1 MITGQA
7 TRAQLKIEGT
17 VQGVGFRPFVF
28 RVARELG
35 LAGWIMN
42 GTEGVLIEAEGTA
55 DAVDRLLDR
64 LRTGCPPGV
73 NIERMTLCAIPA
85 IGDAAF
91 TIQPSHEAGTKQ
103 LAMSPDLATCADCLV
118 ELLDPTDRRFLYPW
132 LSCAQCGPRMS
143 MVTSIPYDRANT
155 TMSRFA
161 LCEDCRAEYDTP
173 DNRRFHAESLAC
185 AACGPTVALWGTDGQ
200 VLAEGEEA
208 LQRTCRIIRDG
219 GIVAVKGIGGF
230 HLWVDATSEEAVQLL
245 RARKRRAHKPFAV
258 MFPTLE
264 TIRTSCDLSPGEAE
278 WLTSPAA
285 PVVILQRG
293 EQTSLAEGIAPG
305 NRTVGAMLPS
315 APVQHLLMRELGS
328 PVVATSGNL
337 SDEPIV
343 TDEQE
348 AVSRLAGIAD
358 AFLIHD
364 RPIAR
369 PMDDSVV
376 RMAKSG
382 PFILRRARGLV
393 PRAIR
398 LPESLACLVEGP
410 VLAVGGHLKNT
421 VALLDADHVLLSQHL
436 GDLST
441 LETERAVR
449 QAIDDLQ
456 WLLNVQPRA
465 VACDLHPDYRSTRL
479 AEELA
484 GRWHVPL
491 IRVQHHHAHVAA
503 CMVERGVTGE
513 VLGIA
518 WDGAGY
524 GMDGSLWGGE
534 FLAVTYRNCRRVA
547 HLHPFP
553 LPGGEQAAREPR
565 RAALAVRWETFGDQP
580 GGVGVE
586 QDCAWKEQ
594 EPLLVAMLAKRI
606 HSPITTSM
614 GRLFDAV
621 ASMLGL
627 CQVATFEGQAAMALE
642 QAAMQAS
649 ASVQSRDETYSI
661 ALNSDESGSQRW
673 VADWRPMIE
682 RIVDD
687 LSRGTERSLIA
698 YRFHRALAELI
709 GQMAER
715 GGLRQVV
722 LTGGCFQNALLV
734 DLARE
739 RLESAG
745 FVALTHRQVPANDGG
760 LALGQAVIAATLG
773 TERVGLF
780 TGLTNNEGRKLCV

>member
-1 MITGQA
+1 MIAGQA

-35 LAGWIMN
+35 LAGWIVN
-42 GTEGVLIEAEGTA
+42 GTDGVVIEAEGTA
-55 DAVDRLLDR
+55 EAVDRLLDR
-64 LRTGCPPGV
+64 LRTGCPPGA
-73 NIERMTLCAIPA
+73 NIERMTLRAIPP
-85 IGDAAF
+85 IGDTAF

-103 LAMSPDLATCADCLV
+103 LAIAPDLATCADCLA
-118 ELLDPTDRRFLYPW
+118 ELFDPTGRRFHYPW
-132 LSCAQCGPRMS
+132 LSCARCGPRMS
-143 MVTSIPYDRANT
+143 MVTSVPYDRANT

-161 LCEDCRAEYDTP
+161 LCEDCRAEYDAP
-173 DNRRFHAESLAC
+173 DNRRFHAESIAC
-185 AACGPTVALWGTDGQ
+185 PVCGPNLSLWSGAGK
-200 VLAEGEEA
+200 VLADGEEA
-208 LQRTCRIIRDG
+208 LERTCRIIRDD

-230 HLWVDATSEEAVQLL
+230 HLWVDATSEKSVQLL

-258 MFPTLE
+258 MFPNLE
-264 TIRTSCDLSPGEAE
+264 TIRAHCALSSDEVE
-278 WLTSPAA
+278 RLLSPAA
-285 PVVILQRG
+285 PIVILQRR

-305 NRTVGAMLPS
+305 NRTIGAMLPS
-315 APVQHLLMRELGS
+315 APVHHLLMRELGC

-348 AVSRLAGIAD
+348 AVRRLAGIAD

-382 PFILRRARGLV
+382 PLILRRARGLV

-398 LPESLACLVEGP
+398 LPESFARLVEGP

-441 LETERAVR
+441 LETVQAAR

-456 WLLNVQPRA
+456 WLINVKPRA

-484 GRWHVPL
+484 GRWNVPL

-503 CMVERGVTGE
+503 CMVEHGVTGE
-513 VLGIA
+513 VLGVA

-524 GMDGSLWGGE
+524 GMDGALWGGE
-534 FLAVTYRNCRRVA
+534 FLAATYGECRRVA
-547 HLHPFP
+547 HLHPFR

-565 RAALAVRWETFGDQP
+565 RASLAVRWETFGAQL
-580 GGVGVE
+580 GGIGVE
-586 QDCAWKEQ
+586 QDCAWNEQ
-594 EPLLVAMLAKRI
+594 EQRLVAMLAKRI

-614 GRLFDAV
+614 GRFFDAV
-621 ASMLGL
+621 ASMLGI
-627 CQVATFEGQAAMALE
+627 CQVATFEGQAAIALE
-642 QAAMQAS
+642 QEAMKAW
-649 ASVQSRDETYSI
+649 ASVQSEDNTYPI
-661 ALNSDESGSQRW
+661 ALNSEGNGPQRW

-687 LSRGTERSLIA
+687 LNCGTERSLIA

-715 GGLRQVV
+715 VGLRQVV

-745 FVALTHRQVPANDGG
+745 FVALTHREVPANDGG
-760 LALGQAVIAATLG
+760 LALGQAVVAACILSK
-773 TERVGLF
+773 EQSV
-780 TGLTNNEGRKLCV
+780 

>member
-185 AACGPTVALWGTDGQ
+185 AACGPTVALWGIDGQ

-421 VALLDADHVLLSQHL
+421 V
-436 GDLST
+436 
-441 LETERAVR
+441 RC
-449 QAIDDLQ
+449 
-456 WLLNVQPRA
+456 W
-465 VACDLHPDYRSTRL
+465 
-479 AEELA
+479 
-484 GRWHVPL
+484 
-491 IRVQHHHAHVAA
+491 
-503 CMVERGVTGE
+503 M
-513 VLGIA
+513 
-518 WDGAGY
+518 
-524 GMDGSLWGGE
+524 
-534 FLAVTYRNCRRVA
+534 
-547 HLHPFP
+547 
-553 LPGGEQAAREPR
+553 
-565 RAALAVRWETFGDQP
+565 
-580 GGVGVE
+580 
-586 QDCAWKEQ
+586 
-594 EPLLVAMLAKRI
+594 
-606 HSPITTSM
+606 PIMCS
-614 GRLFDAV
+614 
-621 ASMLGL
+621 
-627 CQVATFEGQAAMALE
+627 
-642 QAAMQAS
+642 
-649 ASVQSRDETYSI
+649 
-661 ALNSDESGSQRW
+661 
-673 VADWRPMIE
+673 
-682 RIVDD
+682 
-687 LSRGTERSLIA
+687 
-698 YRFHRALAELI
+698 
-709 GQMAER
+709 
-715 GGLRQVV
+715 
-722 LTGGCFQNALLV
+722 
-734 DLARE
+734 
-739 RLESAG
+739 
-745 FVALTHRQVPANDGG
+745 
-760 LALGQAVIAATLG
+760 
-773 TERVGLF
+773 
-780 TGLTNNEGRKLCV
+780 

>member
-1 MITGQA
+1 MITGHA
-7 TRAQLKIEGT
+7 TRMQLKIEGI

-28 RVARELG
+28 RAARELG

-42 GTEGVLIEAEGTA
+42 GTDGVLIEAEGTA
-55 DAVDRLLDR
+55 DAVDRLLER
-64 LRTGCPPGV
+64 LRTDCPPGA
-73 NIERMTLCAIPA
+73 NIERITVRSIPA
-85 IGDAAF
+85 VGDAAF
-91 TIQPSHEAGTKQ
+91 TIQPSREAGTKQ

-118 ELLDPTDRRFLYPW
+118 ELFDPTDRRFHYPW

-143 MVTSIPYDRANT
+143 MVTSVPYDRANT
-155 TMSRFA
+155 TMSRFV
-161 LCEDCRAEYDTP
+161 LCEACRAEYDAP
-173 DNRRFHAESLAC
+173 DNRRFHAESTAC
-185 AACGPTVALWGTDGQ
+185 SACGPTVALWGTDGK

-208 LQRTCRIIRDG
+208 LKRTCRIIRDG
-219 GIVAVKGIGGF
+219 GVVAVKGIGGF
-230 HLWVDATSEEAVQLL
+230 HLWVDATSEKAVQSL

-258 MFPTLE
+258 MFPALE
-264 TIRTSCDLSPGEAE
+264 TIRACCILSPGEAE
-278 WLTSPAA
+278 WLTSPSA
-285 PVVILQRG
+285 PIVILERR
-293 EQTSLAEGIAPG
+293 EQASLAEGIAPG

-315 APVQHLLMRELGS
+315 APVHHLLMRELAI

-348 AVSRLAGIAD
+348 AVGRLAGIAD
-358 AFLIHD
+358 AFLFHD

-382 PFILRRARGLV
+382 PLILRRARGLV

-398 LPESLACLVEGP
+398 LPESCARLVQGP

-441 LETERAVR
+441 LETEHAVR

-456 WLLNVQPRA
+456 WLLNVKPLA

-484 GRWHVPL
+484 GRWHAPL

-503 CMVERGVTGE
+503 CMAEHGVTGE
-513 VLGIA
+513 VLGVA

-524 GMDGSLWGGE
+524 GTDGSLWGGE
-534 FLAVTYRNCRRVA
+534 FLAATYGDCRRVA

-565 RAALAVRWETFGDQP
+565 RAALAVRWETFGAQP
-580 GGVGVE
+580 GGAGVE
-586 QDCAWKEQ
+586 QEYGWNEQ
-594 EPLLVAMLAKRI
+594 EQLLVAMLARRI

-642 QAAMQAS
+642 QEAMKAS
-649 ASVQSRDETYSI
+649 ASIHGKDEAYPIPLI
-661 ALNSDESGSQRW
+661 AQEDEPQRW

-682 RIVDD
+682 RIADE

-709 GQMAER
+709 GQMAGR
-715 GGLRQVV
+715 VGLRQVV

-745 FVALTHRQVPANDGG
+745 FIALTHRAVPANDGG
-760 LALGQAVIAATLG
+760 LALGQAVIAASGAAAASVEL
-773 TERVGLF
+773 
-780 TGLTNNEGRKLCV
+780 

>member
-7 TRAQLKIEGT
+7 TRVQLKIEGV

-35 LAGWIMN
+35 LAGWIVN
-42 GTEGVLIEAEGTA
+42 RVDGVLVEAEGTA
-55 DAVDRLLDR
+55 DAVDQLL
-64 LRTGCPPGV
+64 LRIQTGCPPGA
-73 NIERMTLCAIPA
+73 NIERMTLHSIPA

-91 TIQPSHEAGTKQ
+91 TIRPSHEAGTKR
-103 LAMSPDLATCADCLV
+103 LAMSPDLATCGDCLV
-118 ELLDPTDRRFLYPW
+118 ELFDPADRRFHYPW

-143 MVTSIPYDRANT
+143 MVTSVPYDRANT

-161 LCEDCRAEYDTP
+161 LCEACRAEYDAP
-173 DNRRFHAESLAC
+173 DNRRFHAESIAC
-185 AACGPTVALWGTDGQ
+185 PACGPTTALWDTDGK

-208 LQRTCRIIRDG
+208 LKQTCRIIRDG

-230 HLWVDATSEEAVQLL
+230 HLWVDATSEKAVQLL
-245 RARKRRAHKPFAV
+245 RARKRRADKPFAV
-258 MFPTLE
+258 MFPALE
-264 TIRTSCDLSPGEAE
+264 TIRTHCALSSDEAAQ
-278 WLTSPAA
+278 LLSPAA
-285 PVVILQRG
+285 PVVILQRR
-293 EQTSLAEGIAPG
+293 EQTALAQGIAPG

-315 APVQHLLMRELGS
+315 APVHHLLMRKLAT

-348 AVSRLAGIAD
+348 AVKRLAGIAD
-358 AFLIHD
+358 AFLFHD

-376 RMAKSG
+376 RMAGSG
-382 PFILRRARGLV
+382 PLILRRARGLV

-398 LPESLACLVEGP
+398 LSESLARHVVGP

-421 VALLDADHVLLSQHL
+421 VALLDADHVVLSQHL

-441 LETERAVR
+441 LETERAAR
-449 QAIDDLQ
+449 QAMDDLQ
-456 WLLNVQPRA
+456 WLLNVKPRA
-465 VACDLHPDYRSTRL
+465 VACDLHPDYRSTRV

-484 GRWHVPL
+484 EQWHVPL

-503 CMVERGVTGE
+503 CMMEHGITGE
-513 VLGIA
+513 VLGVA

-534 FLAVTYRNCRRVA
+534 FLAATYGECRRVA
-547 HLHPFP
+547 HLHPFS

-565 RAALAVRWETFGDQP
+565 RAALAVRWETFGAQL

-586 QDCAWKEQ
+586 QECAWKEQ
-594 EPLLVAMLAKRI
+594 EQLLVAMLAKRT
-606 HSPITTSM
+606 HSPVTTSM

-627 CQVATFEGQAAMALE
+627 CQVATFEGQAAIALE
-642 QAAMQAS
+642 QEAMQAS
-649 ASVQSRDETYSI
+649 ASVQGQDEAYPI
-661 ALNSDESGSQRW
+661 ALNPEGSGPQKW
-673 VADWRPMIE
+673 IADWRPMIE
-682 RIVDD
+682 RIADD
-687 LSRGTERSLIA
+687 LSRGTERPLIA
-698 YRFHRALAELI
+698 HRFHRSLAELI
-709 GQMAER
+709 GQVAER
-715 GGLRQVV
+715 IGLRQVV

-745 FVALTHRQVPANDGG
+745 FIALTHREIPANDGG
-760 LALGQAVIAATLG
+760 LALGQAVIAAT
-773 TERVGLF
+773 RS
-780 TGLTNNEGRKLCV
+780 GRSII

>member
-1 MITGQA
+1 MIAGQA

-118 ELLDPTDRRFLYPW
+118 ELFDPTDRRFHYPW

-161 LCEDCRAEYDTP
+161 LCEDCRVEYDTP

-185 AACGPTVALWGTDGQ
+185 PACGPTVALWGHDGQ

-264 TIRTSCDLSPGEAE
+264 TIRMSCDLSPGEAE

-305 NRTVGAMLPS
+305 NRTVGAM
-315 APVQHLLMRELGS
+315 
-328 PVVATSGNL
+328 
-337 SDEPIV
+337 
-343 TDEQE
+343 
-348 AVSRLAGIAD
+348 
-358 AFLIHD
+358 
-364 RPIAR
+364 
-369 PMDDSVV
+369 
-376 RMAKSG
+376 
-382 PFILRRARGLV
+382 
-393 PRAIR
+393 
-398 LPESLACLVEGP
+398 
-410 VLAVGGHLKNT
+410 
-421 VALLDADHVLLSQHL
+421 
-436 GDLST
+436 
-441 LETERAVR
+441 
-449 QAIDDLQ
+449 
-456 WLLNVQPRA
+456 
-465 VACDLHPDYRSTRL
+465 CD
-479 AEELA
+479 
-484 GRWHVPL
+484 V
-491 IRVQHHHAHVAA
+491 
-503 CMVERGVTGE
+503 
-513 VLGIA
+513 
-518 WDGAGY
+518 
-524 GMDGSLWGGE
+524 
-534 FLAVTYRNCRRVA
+534 
-547 HLHPFP
+547 
-553 LPGGEQAAREPR
+553 
-565 RAALAVRWETFGDQP
+565 
-580 GGVGVE
+580 GVGQE
-586 QDCAWKEQ
+586 CGWKEQ
-594 EPLLVAMLAKRI
+594 EQLLVAMLAKRI

>member
-1 MITGQA
+1 MIAGQV

-28 RVARELG
+28 RAARELG

-42 GTEGVLIEAEGTA
+42 ETDGVLIEAEGTA

-64 LRTGCPPGV
+64 LRTDCPPGA
-73 NIERMTLCAIPA
+73 NIERITLRSIPA
-85 IGDAAF
+85 VGDAAF
-91 TIQPSHEAGTKQ
+91 TIQPSHEVGMKQ

-118 ELLDPTDRRFLYPW
+118 ELFDSTDRRFHYPW

-143 MVTSIPYDRANT
+143 MVTSVPYDRANT
-155 TMSRFA
+155 TMSRFV
-161 LCEDCRAEYDTP
+161 LCEACQAEYDAP
-173 DNRRFHAESLAC
+173 DNRRFHAESIAC
-185 AACGPTVALWGTDGQ
+185 PACGPSVALWDADGQ
-200 VLAEGEEA
+200 VVAEGEEA
-208 LQRTCRIIRDG
+208 LERTCRIIRDG

-230 HLWVDATSEEAVQLL
+230 HLWVDATSEKAVQLL

-258 MFPTLE
+258 MFPALE
-264 TIRTSCDLSPGEAE
+264 TIRNFCELSQDEAE
-278 WLTSPAA
+278 WLTLPAA
-285 PVVILQRG
+285 PVVILQRR

-315 APVQHLLMRELGS
+315 APVQHLLMRELGT

-348 AVSRLAGIAD
+348 AVRRLAGIAD
-358 AFLIHD
+358 ALLIHD

-376 RMAKSG
+376 RMAESG
-382 PFILRRARGLV
+382 PLILRRARGLV

-398 LPESLACLVEGP
+398 LPESCARLAQGP

-421 VALLDADHVLLSQHL
+421 VALLAADHVLVSQHL

-441 LETERAVR
+441 LETEHAAR

-484 GRWHVPL
+484 ERWHVQL

-503 CMVERGVTGE
+503 CMAEHGVTGE
-513 VLGIA
+513 VLGVA

-524 GMDGSLWGGE
+524 GTDGSLWGGE
-534 FLAVTYRNCRRVA
+534 FLRATYGECRRVA

-565 RAALAVRWETFGDQP
+565 RAALAVRWETFGVQP

-586 QDCAWKEQ
+586 QEYGWKEQ
-594 EPLLVAMLAKRI
+594 EPLLVAMLAKRT

-642 QAAMQAS
+642 QEAMRAS
-649 ASVQSRDETYSI
+649 ASVQRQDEAYPI
-661 ALNSDESGSQRW
+661 ALNSEGSGRQRW
-673 VADWRPMIE
+673 IADWRPMIE
-682 RIVDD
+682 RIADD
-687 LSRGTERSLIA
+687 LSCGTDRSLIA
-698 YRFHRALAELI
+698 YRFHHALAELI

-715 GGLRQVV
+715 VGLQQVV
-722 LTGGCFQNALLV
+722 LTGGCFQNAILV

-745 FVALTHRQVPANDGG
+745 FIALTHRQVPANDGG
-760 LALGQAVIAATLG
+760 LALGQAVIAA
-773 TERVGLF
+773 
-780 TGLTNNEGRKLCV
+780 CVSRS

>member
-1 MITGQA
+1 MMIGQA

-42 GTEGVLIEAEGTA
+42 GAEGVLVEAEGTA
-55 DAVDRLLDR
+55 DAIDRLLDR
-64 LRTGCPPGV
+64 LRTGCPPGA
-73 NIERMTLCAIPA
+73 NIERMTLRSMPA

-118 ELLDPTDRRFLYPW
+118 ELIDPADRRFRYPW

-143 MVTSIPYDRANT
+143 MVTAVPYDRTNT

-161 LCEDCRAEYDTP
+161 LCEDCRTEYDAP
-173 DNRRFHAESLAC
+173 DNRRFHAESIAC
-185 AACGPTVALWGTDGQ
+185 PACGPTVSLWGADGQ

-208 LQRTCRIIRDG
+208 LNRTCRIIRDG
-219 GIVAVKGIGGF
+219 GIAAVKGVGGF

-258 MFPTLE
+258 MFPALE
-264 TIRTSCDLSPGEAE
+264 TIRTHCALSSDEAE
-278 WLTSPAA
+278 RLLSPAA
-285 PVVILQRG
+285 PVVILRRRDR
-293 EQTSLAEGIAPG
+293 TSLAEGIAPG

-315 APVQHLLMRELGS
+315 APVHHLLMRELGT

-348 AVSRLAGIAD
+348 VVGRLAGIAD

-376 RMAKSG
+376 RMARSG
-382 PFILRRARGLV
+382 PLILRRARGLV

-398 LPESLACLVEGP
+398 LPESLARLVEGP

-421 VALLDADHVLLSQHL
+421 VALLDDDRVLLSQHL

-441 LETERAVR
+441 LETERAAR
-449 QAIDDLQ
+449 QAVDDLQ
-456 WLLNVQPRA
+456 WLLNVKPRA
-465 VACDLHPDYRSTRL
+465 VACDLHPDYRSTRV

-484 GRWHVPL
+484 EQWNVPL

-503 CMVERGVTGE
+503 CMVEQGATGK
-513 VLGIA
+513 VLGVA

-524 GMDGSLWGGE
+524 GTDGSLWGGE
-534 FLAVTYRNCRRVA
+534 FLAATYGDCRRVA
-547 HLHPFP
+547 HLHPFS

-565 RAALAVRWETFGDQP
+565 RASLAVRWETFGAP
-580 GGVGVE
+580 LGGVGVE
-586 QDCAWKEQ
+586 QECAWKEQ
-594 EPLLVAMLAKRI
+594 EQLLVAMLAKRS

-621 ASMLGL
+621 ASMLDI

-642 QAAMQAS
+642 QEAMKAW
-649 ASVQSRDETYSI
+649 ASVQTEDNAYSI
-661 ALNSDESGSQRW
+661 ALNSQGSGSQRW
-673 VADWRPMIE
+673 VADWRPMVE
-682 RIVDD
+682 RITADIKC
-687 LSRGTERSLIA
+687 GTERPLIA

-709 GQMAER
+709 GQMAEKV
-715 GGLRQVV
+715 GLRQVV

-739 RLESAG
+739 RLESSG
-745 FVALTHRQVPANDGG
+745 FVALTHREVPANDGG
-760 LALGQAVIAATLG
+760 LALGQAVIAAAQLG
-773 TERVGLF
+773 QRGSVSSPD
-780 TGLTNNEGRKLCV
+780 

>member
-1 MITGQA
+1 MIAGQA
-7 TRAQLKIEGT
+7 TRAQLKIQGT

-35 LAGWIMN
+35 LSGWIVN
-42 GTEGVLIEAEGTA
+42 GVDGVLVEAEGTA
-55 DAVDRLLDR
+55 DAVDQLLDR
-64 LRTGCPPGV
+64 LRTGCPPGA
-73 NIERMTLCAIPA
+73 NIEQMTLHSIPA

-103 LAMSPDLATCADCLV
+103 LALSPDLATCADCLV
-118 ELLDPTDRRFLYPW
+118 ELFDPADRRFRYPW

-143 MVTSIPYDRANT
+143 MVTSVPYDRVNT
-155 TMSRFA
+155 TMSRFV
-161 LCEDCRAEYDTP
+161 LCEACRAEYDAP
-173 DNRRFHAESLAC
+173 DNRRFHAESIAC
-185 AACGPTVALWGTDGQ
+185 PACGPTVALWGGAGQ
-200 VLAEGEEA
+200 VLSEGEEA
-208 LQRTCRIIRDG
+208 LKQTCRIIRNG

-245 RARKRRAHKPFAV
+245 RTRKRRADKPFAV
-258 MFPTLE
+258 MFPDLE
-264 TIRTSCDLSPGEAE
+264 TIRTSCDLLPGEAE
-278 WLTSPAA
+278 WLTSPSA
-285 PVVILQRG
+285 PVVILQRR
-293 EQTSLAEGIAPG
+293 EQTALAEAVAPG
-305 NRTVGAMLPS
+305 NSTVGALLPS
-315 APVQHLLMRELGS
+315 APVHHLLMRELGI

-348 AVSRLAGIAD
+348 AVERLAGIAD

-364 RPIAR
+364 RPIAC

-376 RMAKSG
+376 RMARSG
-382 PFILRRARGLV
+382 PLILRRARGLV

-398 LPESLACLVEGP
+398 LPESLARLVEGP

-421 VALLDADHVLLSQHL
+421 VALLDADHVVLSQHL

-441 LETERAVR
+441 LETERAAR

-456 WLLNVQPRA
+456 WLLNVKPRA

-484 GRWHVPL
+484 ERWHVPL

-503 CMVERGVTGE
+503 CMAEHGVTGE
-513 VLGIA
+513 VFGVA
-518 WDGAGY
+518 WDGAGF

-534 FLAVTYRNCRRVA
+534 FLAATYGDCRRVA

-565 RAALAVRWETFGDQP
+565 RAALAVRWETFGAEL

-586 QDCAWKEQ
+586 QECAWKEQ
-594 EPLLVAMLAKRI
+594 EQLLVAMLAKRT

-642 QAAMQAS
+642 QEAMK
-649 ASVQSRDETYSI
+649 ASVQGQDEVYPI
-661 ALNSDESGSQRW
+661 ALIATEEGLPRW
-673 VADWRPMIE
+673 IADWRPMIE
-682 RIVDD
+682 RIADD
-687 LSRGTERSLIA
+687 LSRGTERSRIA
-698 YRFHRALAELI
+698 FRFHRALAELI
-709 GQMAER
+709 GEMAER
-715 GGLRQVV
+715 VGLRQVV

-734 DLARE
+734 DLAIK

-745 FVALTHRQVPANDGG
+745 FSALTHREVPANDGG
-760 LALGQAVIAATLG
+760 LALGQAVIAA
-773 TERVGLF
+773 
-780 TGLTNNEGRKLCV
+780 CIS

>member
-1 MITGQA
+1 MITGLA
-7 TRAQLKIEGT
+7 VRIQLKIEGV

-42 GTEGVLIEAEGTA
+42 GTEGVLVEAEGTA
-55 DAVDRLLDR
+55 EAVDRLLDR
-64 LRTGCPPGV
+64 LRTGCPPGA
-73 NIERMTLCAIPA
+73 NIERMTLRSIPA
-85 IGDAAF
+85 IGDVAF

-103 LAMSPDLATCADCLV
+103 LAIAPDLATCADCLA
-118 ELLDPTDRRFLYPW
+118 ELFDPTDRRFHYPW
-132 LSCAQCGPRMS
+132 LSCARCGPRMS
-143 MVTSIPYDRANT
+143 MVTSVPYDRANT

-161 LCEDCRAEYDTP
+161 LCEDCRAEYDAP
-173 DNRRFHAESLAC
+173 DNRRFHAESIAC
-185 AACGPTVALWGTDGQ
+185 PACGPTVALWGADGQ
-200 VLAEGEEA
+200 VLAEGKEA
-208 LQRTCRIIRDG
+208 LERTCRIIRDG
-219 GIVAVKGIGGF
+219 GIMAVKGIGGF
-230 HLWVDATSEEAVQLL
+230 HLWADATSAQAVQLL

-285 PVVILQRG
+285 PVVILQRR

-305 NRTVGAMLPS
+305 NRTIGAMLPS
-315 APVQHLLMRELGS
+315 APVQHLLMRELGC

-348 AVSRLAGIAD
+348 AVRRLGGIAD
-358 AFLIHD
+358 AFLLHD

-376 RMAKSG
+376 RMGRSG
-382 PFILRRARGLV
+382 PLILRRARGLV

-398 LPESLACLVEGP
+398 LPESLAGHVEGP

-441 LETERAVR
+441 LETERAAR

-456 WLLNVQPRA
+456 WLLNVKPRA

-484 GRWHVPL
+484 ERWHVPL

-503 CMVERGVTGE
+503 CMVEHGVTGE
-513 VLGIA
+513 ALGVA

-534 FLAVTYRNCRRVA
+534 FLAATYGDYRRLA
-547 HLHPFP
+547 HLYPFR

-565 RAALAVRWETFGDQP
+565 RASLAVRWETFGAQL
-580 GGVGVE
+580 GGVGAE
-586 QDCAWKEQ
+586 QDCAWNEQ
-594 EPLLVAMLAKRI
+594 EQRLVAMLAKRI
-606 HSPITTSM
+606 HSPITTSI

-621 ASMLGL
+621 ASMLGI

-642 QAAMQAS
+642 QEAMKAS
-649 ASVQSRDETYSI
+649 ASIQIEHDVYPFRIISPDEGAQPWI
-661 ALNSDESGSQRW
+661 
-673 VADWRPMIE
+673 ADWRPMIE

-687 LSRGTERSLIA
+687 LNCGTERSLIA

-715 GGLRQVV
+715 VGLRQVV
-722 LTGGCFQNALLV
+722 LTGGCFQNAMLV

-745 FVALTHRQVPANDGG
+745 FVALTHREVPANDGG
-760 LALGQAVIAATLG
+760 LALGQAVVAA
-773 TERVGLF
+773 
-780 TGLTNNEGRKLCV
+780 CVSCS

>member
-64 LRTGCPPGV
+64 LRTGCPPGA
-73 NIERMTLCAIPA
+73 NIERMTLRAIPA

-91 TIQPSHEAGTKQ
+91 TIQSSHEAGTKQ
-103 LAMSPDLATCADCLV
+103 LAMSPDLATCADCLA
-118 ELLDPTDRRFLYPW
+118 ELFDPTDRRFHYPW

-155 TMSRFA
+155 TMSHFA

-185 AACGPTVALWGTDGQ
+185 PACGPTVALWGTDGK

-208 LQRTCRIIRDG
+208 LEQTCRIIRDG

-285 PVVILQRG
+285 PVVILQRR
-293 EQTSLAEGIAPG
+293 EQTSLAKGIAPG
-305 NRTVGAMLPS
+305 NRTVGAMLSS
-315 APVQHLLMRELGS
+315 APVQHLLMRELGT

-348 AVSRLAGIAD
+348 AVRRLAGIAD

-376 RMAKSG
+376 RMAGSG
-382 PFILRRARGLV
+382 PIILRRARGLV
-393 PRAIR
+393 PRPIR
-398 LPESLACLVEGP
+398 LPESLAGHVEGP

-421 VALLDADHVLLSQHL
+421 VALLDTEHVLVSQHL

-441 LETERAVR
+441 LETERATR

-484 GRWHVPL
+484 GRWNVPL

-503 CMVERGVTGE
+503 CMVEQGITGE
-513 VLGIA
+513 VLGVA

-534 FLAVTYRNCRRVA
+534 FLAATYGDCRRVA
-547 HLHPFP
+547 HLHPFS

-565 RAALAVRWETFGDQP
+565 RAALAVRWETFGAQL

-594 EPLLVAMLAKRI
+594 EPLLVAMLAKRT

-642 QAAMQAS
+642 QAAMKAS
-649 ASVQSRDETYSI
+649 GSIHRKDEAYPI
-661 ALNSDESGSQRW
+661 ALNSEGSGPQRW
-673 VADWRPMIE
+673 IADWRPMIE
-682 RIVDD
+682 RIADD

-715 GGLRQVV
+715 VGLRQVV

-745 FVALTHRQVPANDGG
+745 FVGLTHRQVPANDGG
-760 LALGQAVIAATLG
+760 LALGQAVIAGTQLG
-773 TERVGLF
+773 QKGSVSSPE
-780 TGLTNNEGRKLCV
+780 

>member
-1 MITGQA
+1 
-7 TRAQLKIEGT
+7 
-17 VQGVGFRPFVF
+17 
-28 RVARELG
+28 LG

-42 GTEGVLIEAEGTA
+42 GAEGVLIEAEGTA
-55 DAVDRLLDR
+55 DAVDLLLDR
-64 LRTGCPPGV
+64 LRTGCPPGA
-73 NIERMTLCAIPA
+73 NIERMTLYSIPA
-85 IGDAAF
+85 VGDTVF

-118 ELLDPTDRRFLYPW
+118 ELFDPTDRRFHYPW
-132 LSCAQCGPRMS
+132 LSCAQCGPRIS
-143 MVTSIPYDRANT
+143 MVTSVPYDRANT
-155 TMSRFA
+155 TMSLFV
-161 LCEDCRAEYDTP
+161 LCEDCRAEYDAP

-185 AACGPTVALWGTDGQ
+185 PACGPTVALWGPDGQ
-200 VLAEGEEA
+200 VVAEGEEA

-278 WLTSPAA
+278 WVNSPAA
-285 PVVILQRG
+285 PVVILQRR

-315 APVQHLLMRELGS
+315 APVHHLLMRELGS

-376 RMAKSG
+376 RMAGSG
-382 PFILRRARGLV
+382 PLILRRARGLV

-398 LPESLACLVEGP
+398 LPESLAGLVEGP

-441 LETERAVR
+441 LETERAAR

-491 IRVQHHHAHVAA
+491 IRVQHHHAHVVA
-503 CMVERGVTGE
+503 CMVEHGITEEVFGV
-513 VLGIA
+513 A

-524 GMDGSLWGGE
+524 GTDGSLWGGE
-534 FLAVTYRNCRRVA
+534 FLAATYGECRRVA
-547 HLHPFP
+547 HLYPFL

-565 RAALAVRWETFGDQP
+565 RASLSVRWETFGAQP

-586 QDCAWKEQ
+586 QDRPWKEQ
-594 EPLLVAMLAKRI
+594 EPLLVAMLAKRT
-606 HSPITTSM
+606 HSPITTST

-642 QAAMQAS
+642 QEAMQAS
-649 ASVQSRDETYSI
+649 ASVQGQAGAYPISLTATEDG
-661 ALNSDESGSQRW
+661 LPRW
-673 VADWRPMIE
+673 IADWRPMIE
-682 RIVDD
+682 RIADD

-698 YRFHRALAELI
+698 HRFHRALAELI

-715 GGLRQVV
+715 VGLRQVV

-734 DLARE
+734 DLARA

-760 LALGQAVIAATLG
+760 LALGQAVIAATQLG
-773 TERVGLF
+773 QRGSVSSQD
-780 TGLTNNEGRKLCV
+780 

>member
-7 TRAQLKIEGT
+7 TRVQLKIEGI

-42 GTEGVLIEAEGTA
+42 GAEGVLIEAEGTA
-55 DAVDRLLDR
+55 DAVDLLLDR
-64 LRTGCPPGV
+64 LRTGCPPGA
-73 NIERMTLCAIPA
+73 NIERMTLYSIPA
-85 IGDAAF
+85 VGDTVF

-118 ELLDPTDRRFLYPW
+118 ELFDPTDRRFHYPW

-143 MVTSIPYDRANT
+143 MVTLVPYDRANT

-161 LCEDCRAEYDTP
+161 LCEDCLAEYDAP
-173 DNRRFHAESLAC
+173 DNRRFHAESTAC
-185 AACGPTVALWGTDGQ
+185 PACGPTVSLWGTDGK

-208 LQRTCRIIRDG
+208 LRRTCRIIRAG
-219 GIVAVKGIGGF
+219 GVVAVKGIGGF

-245 RARKRRAHKPFAV
+245 RARKHRAHKPFAV
-258 MFPTLE
+258 MFPALE
-264 TIRTSCDLSPGEAE
+264 TIRTHCALSSGEAE
-278 WLTSPAA
+278 QLLSPAA
-285 PVVILQRG
+285 PVVILQRR
-293 EQTSLAEGIAPG
+293 EQTSLAEGIAPC
-305 NRTVGAMLPS
+305 NSTVGAMLPS
-315 APVQHLLMRELGS
+315 APVHHLLMRELGT

-348 AVSRLAGIAD
+348 AVRRLAGIAD
-358 AFLIHD
+358 SFLIHD

-376 RMAKSG
+376 RMAESG
-382 PFILRRARGLV
+382 PLILRRARGLV

-398 LPESLACLVEGP
+398 LSESLAGLVEGP

-441 LETERAVR
+441 LETERAAR

-484 GRWHVPL
+484 GRWNVPL

-503 CMVERGVTGE
+503 CMAEHGVTGE
-513 VLGIA
+513 VLGVA

-524 GMDGSLWGGE
+524 GTDGSLWGGE
-534 FLAVTYRNCRRVA
+534 FLAATYGDCRRVA

-565 RAALAVRWETFGDQP
+565 RAALAVRWETFGAQL

-594 EPLLVAMLAKRI
+594 EPLLIAMLAKRT

-642 QAAMQAS
+642 QEAMQAS
-649 ASVQSRDETYSI
+649 ASVQGKDEAYPI
-661 ALNSDESGSQRW
+661 ALIATEDGLPRW
-673 VADWRPMIE
+673 VVDWRPMIE
-682 RIVDD
+682 RIADD
-687 LSRGTERSLIA
+687 LSCGTERSLIA
-698 YRFHRALAELI
+698 YQFHRALAELI

-715 GGLRQVV
+715 VGLRQVI

-745 FVALTHRQVPANDGG
+745 FVALTHREVPANDGG
-760 LALGQAVIAATLG
+760 LALGQAVIAACISSK
-773 TERVGLF
+773 EQSV
-780 TGLTNNEGRKLCV
+780 